1 MTWAGL
7 SAGEA
12 HDDRGEVFLAEAVQK
27 VNLAASALQA
37 SWLFAEIRAPG
48 PAVRGR
54 LALLIETAIEE
65 ALQQRGA
72 APPGVGASSDLDA
85 SLSDQL
91 YRARQVGA
99 RGLALAFGS
108 LEGIANLA
116 GALDAEDSAVLRWW
130 FRAAEERPV
139 RIALDVSD
147 RFLGVYSA
155 PTTLGALLE
164 GKPYAAAREEAADT
178 DLRPPCPS
186 PELVAS
192 VQAMDLSAPAPA
204 VAEWDPTPSH
214 APTGLLAD
222 CETDAEDTPND
233 RELSVHEMET
243 AIPAEVEARLPE
255 AGLELAARVEVED
268 APAESDVREAPVS
281 AEPVSAEPLSAA
293 PEPHPE
299 PAPVPAPSPD
309 APLHNTPDVHRWI
322 RELTLARGPKPLATI
337 ERMFVS
343 AYVPLSDAVLRREA
357 DERAQEALAQWATSF
372 ERSYRD
378 AFEALKLRG
387 KRPLMVLDL
396 PDAALRIG
404 RLHGARNVQLLLVDG
419 MRFDLG
425 LKIQEQLRPLLG
437 QRAALTER
445 LLMWSAL
452 PATTAVQLELIG
464 RGPEG
469 LRDPSS
475 ASPDSEYPV
484 ARGRSAATVRR
495 VRAGARE
502 IMKLD
507 TVEARLGEPGGP
519 WLARLDEIALET
531 AEALAQHFLRLAPR
545 TLVMVFGDHGF
556 CIDAAAHE
564 SGAARQGGASP
575 EEVLVPAFAWLVGD
589 VH

>member
-12 HDDRGEVFLAEAVQK
+12 NAERGEVFLAEAVEK
-27 VNLAASALQA
+27 VNLAAGALQA
-37 SWLFAEIRAPG
+37 AWLFAEIPAPG
-48 PAVRGR
+48 PALRGR
-54 LALLIETAIEE
+54 LALLVESAIEE

-130 FRAAEERPV
+130 FHAAKERPI
-139 RIALDVSD
+139 RIALDARD

-155 PTTLGALLE
+155 PTTLAALLDGE
-164 GKPYAAAREEAADT
+164 QCPAPISTKDT
-178 DLRPPCPS
+178 ELRPPSPA
-186 PELVAS
+186 PELIAS
-192 VQAMDLSAPAPA
+192 LQAMDLSAPAPV
-204 VAEWDPTPSH
+204 VAEWDLTPSQPPAAVH
-214 APTGLLAD
+214 DAGLD
-222 CETDAEDTPND
+222 VHDTPAD
-233 RELSVHEMET
+233 RELSVHEVET
-243 AIPAEVEARLPE
+243 ATPPLVESLADAAEESPDPPTSETRPAEREETTTEHDLDEPGAAPVEAR
-255 AGLELAARVEVED
+255 
-268 APAESDVREAPVS
+268 
-281 AEPVSAEPLSAA
+281 
-293 PEPHPE
+293 PEPSEPATPE
-299 PAPVPAPSPD
+299 PRLPD
-309 APLHNTPDVHRWI
+309 TADVHRWI

-343 AYVPLSDAVLRREA
+343 AYVPLADAVLREAA
-357 DERAQEALAQWATSF
+357 DERAEDALTSWASSF

-404 RLHGARNVQLLLVDG
+404 RLHGARSVQLLLVDG

-425 LKIQEQLRPLLG
+425 LKIQDYLRPLLG

-445 LLMWSAL
+445 LLMWAAL
-452 PATTAVQLELIG
+452 PTTTAVQLELIG
-464 RGPEG
+464 RGPDG
-469 LRDPSS
+469 LRNPST
-475 ASPDSEYPV
+475 ASPESEYPV
-484 ARGRSAATVRR
+484 ARGRSAATLRR

-502 IMKLD
+502 VMKLD
-507 TVEARLGEPGGP
+507 VVEARLSEPGGA
-519 WLARLDEIALET
+519 WLERLDDMARET
-531 AEALAQHFLRLAPR
+531 AEALANHFLRLPPR

-556 CIDAAAHE
+556 STGTAENGSTVAHH
-564 SGAARQGGASP
+564 GGASP

>member
-12 HDDRGEVFLAEAVQK
+12 NSDRGEVFLAEPVQK
-27 VNLAASALQA
+27 VNLAASALSA
-37 SWLFAEIRAPG
+37 AWLFAEIAAPG
-48 PAVRGR
+48 PASRGR
-54 LALLIETAIEE
+54 LALLIESAIEE
-65 ALQQRGA
+65 ALQQRGS

-130 FRAAEERPV
+130 FYAAEERPI
-139 RIALDVSD
+139 RIALDARD

-155 PTTLGALLE
+155 PTTLAALLD
-164 GKPYAAAREEAADT
+164 GRQHPRMATTDQNDT
-178 DLRPPCPS
+178 DLRPPSPS
-186 PELVAS
+186 PEVVAS

-214 APTGLLAD
+214 IPAALLSE
-222 CETDAEDTPND
+222 CETDVDDTPAD
-233 RELSVHEMET
+233 RELSVHDVET
-243 AIPAEVEARLPE
+243 ATPADVEMR
-255 AGLELAARVEVED
+255 GLAESDAAATD
-268 APAESDVREAPVS
+268 AASEECAPESDVRNAAVTEVAPAEAGE
-281 AEPVSAEPLSAA
+281 AQGER
-293 PEPHPE
+293 PEHE
-299 PAPVPAPSPD
+299 PAPPARRD
-309 APLHNTPDVHRWI
+309 APGYEPADVHRFI

-343 AYVPLSDAVLRREA
+343 AYVPLSDAVLRRAA
-357 DERAQEALAQWATSF
+357 DERAQDALAQWATSF

-404 RLHGARNVQLLLVDG
+404 RLHGARTVQLLLVDG

-425 LKIQEQLRPLLG
+425 LRIQEHLRPLLG

-475 ASPDSEYPV
+475 ASPESEYPV
-484 ARGRSAATVRR
+484 ARGRSATTVRR

-502 IMKLD
+502 VMKLD
-507 TVEARLGEPGGP
+507 VVEARLGEAGGP
-519 WLARLDEIALET
+519 WLARLDEIAQET
-531 AEALAQHFLRLAPR
+531 AEALANHFLRLPPR

-556 CIDAAAHE
+556 CIDAAEQA
-564 SGAARQGGASP
+564 STAARQGGASP

>member
-12 HDDRGEVFLAEAVQK
+12 NSDRGEVFLAEAVQK

-37 SWLFAEIRAPG
+37 SWLFAEIAAPG
-48 PAVRGR
+48 PAARGR
-54 LALLIETAIEE
+54 LALLIESAIEE

-91 YRARQVGA
+91 YRGRQVGA

-130 FRAAEERPV
+130 FHAAGERPV
-139 RIALDVSD
+139 RIALDAGD

-155 PTTLGALLE
+155 PTTLGALLQ
-164 GKPYAAAREEAADT
+164 GKAYPRTETDTNDT
-178 DLRPPCPS
+178 DLRPPSPS
-186 PELVAS
+186 PEVMAS

-204 VAEWDPTPSH
+204 VAEWDPTPAH

-222 CETDAEDTPND
+222 GETDTVDAVSD
-233 RELSVHEMET
+233 RELSVHEAET
-243 AIPAEVEARLPE
+243 ATPAEVEARAE
-255 AGLELAARVEVED
+255 AVSSAVAPQAALEESAL
-268 APAESDVREAPVS
+268 ESDVREAPV
-281 AEPVSAEPLSAA
+281 AVVEQ
-293 PEPHPE
+293 PEVE
-299 PAPVPAPSPD
+299 PAPPIPEGPAQ
-309 APLHNTPDVHRWI
+309 NTPDVHRWI
-322 RELTLARGPKPLATI
+322 RELSLARGPKPLATI

-343 AYVPLSDAVLRREA
+343 AYVPLSDAVLRHCA
-357 DERAQEALAQWATSF
+357 DERAQDALVQWATNF

-404 RLHGARNVQLLLVDG
+404 RLHGARSVQLLLVDG

-425 LKIQEQLRPLLG
+425 LRIQEHLRPLLG

-469 LRDPSS
+469 LRDPGS
-475 ASPDSEYPV
+475 ASPESEYPV

-507 TVEARLGEPGGP
+507 VVEARLSETGGP
-519 WLARLDEIALET
+519 WLDRLDAIALET

-556 CIDAAAHE
+556 CIDPSE
-564 SGAARQGGASP
+564 QSSGAARQGGASP

>member
-12 HDDRGEVFLAEAVQK
+12 QGDRGEVFLAEAVQK

-37 SWLFAEIRAPG
+37 SWLFAEIAAPA
-48 PAVRGR
+48 PALRGR
-54 LALLIETAIEE
+54 LALLIETAIED

-130 FRAAEERPV
+130 FHAADERPI
-139 RIALDVSD
+139 RIALDASD

-164 GKPYAAAREEAADT
+164 GKAYPAANEDGADT
-178 DLRPPCPS
+178 DLRPPSPS

-222 CETDAEDTPND
+222 CAAETADTPVE

-243 AIPAEVEARLPE
+243 ATPADVEARLP
-255 AGLELAARVEVED
+255 AAHEPATRRED
-268 APAESDVREAPVS
+268 EETPAEETAAESDVREAPV
-281 AEPVSAEPLSAA
+281 AAA
-293 PEPHPE
+293 PEPRRE
-299 PAPVPAPSPD
+299 PAAPAPNPD
-309 APLHNTPDVHRWI
+309 APPHNTPDAHRWI
-322 RELTLARGPKPLATI
+322 RELSLARGPKPLATI

-343 AYVPLSDAVLRREA
+343 AYVPLSDAVLRKEA
-357 DERAQEALAQWATSF
+357 DDRALEALAQWATSF

-404 RLHGARNVQLLLVDG
+404 RLHGARSVQLLLVDG

-425 LKIQEQLRPLLG
+425 LKIQEHLRPLLG

-445 LLMWSAL
+445 LLMWAAL

-475 ASPDSEYPV
+475 GTPESEYPV
-484 ARGRSAATVRR
+484 ARGRSSATVRR
-495 VRAGARE
+495 VRAGSRE

-507 TVEARLGEPGGP
+507 MVEARLGEPGGP

-556 CIDAAAHE
+556 CIDASAQE